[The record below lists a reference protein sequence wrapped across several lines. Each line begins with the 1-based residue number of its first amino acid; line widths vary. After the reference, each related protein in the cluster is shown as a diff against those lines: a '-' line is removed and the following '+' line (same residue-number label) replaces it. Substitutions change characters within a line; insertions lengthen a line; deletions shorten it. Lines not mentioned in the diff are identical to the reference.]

1 VKSLFYRQ
9 KRPLLW
15 ALQTIALFLMVLCLQ
30 PANASNYTFP
40 DAMPAGCSG
49 TAGLYTC
56 DTLTLAAGD
65 TIALQAP
72 LPAIITVK
80 ANFTTA
86 SDCAVNASGL
96 STSLTLYVKGKITI
110 GSSNTLHAK
119 IIGIQA
125 VTLGEKV
132 IVDGSITSTQGDITV
147 GASSEISGHIASAA
161 AVSLAADVKVSGN
174 VTGAGKVTIDAS
186 AVIGQSRIVSRS
198 WRQIFMR

>member
-1 VKSLFYRQ
+1 
-9 KRPLLW
+9 
-15 ALQTIALFLMVLCLQ
+15 MVLFLQ
-30 PANASNYTFP
+30 PANANNYTFP
-40 DAMPAGCSG
+40 DAMPAGCTG

-65 TIALQAP
+65 TVALQAP
-72 LPAIITVK
+72 LPAIITVNG
-80 ANFTTA
+80 NFTTA
-86 SDCAVNASGL
+86 SGCAVNASGL
-96 STSLTLYVKGKITI
+96 STSLTLYVKGKITV

-119 IIGIQA
+119 IIGIQT

-132 IVDGSITSTQGDITV
+132 IIDGSITSTQGDITI

-161 AVSLAADVKVSGN
+161 AVSLAADVKVSGK

-186 AVIGQSRIVSRS
+186 AVTGQSKIVSRS